1 MRALLLSLLVLLGWP
16 AQAAEIIGGLSQ
28 NRVQL
33 TMNFAGSE
41 ILIFGAI
48 RRDAPRFETEPP
60 FDIVITIEGPP
71 QPVVVWRKDRRMG
84 IWVNVDSVRM
94 ASVPSFYAV
103 ATTAP
108 LAQILD
114 PAEDALHRIS
124 PQYAIRAE
132 QAVGEVIDSEA
143 FSQALLRLRAEAEQF
158 QRLERWVYL
167 DRETLF
173 RVSVRLPANLTEG
186 AYTVRMYLVRSGG
199 VVHQYRNAIFVR
211 KEGLERWLHTLAF
224 DQPLVYGILALF
236 IALVAGWGASAL
248 FRYARG

>member
-1 MRALLLSLLVLLGWP
+1 MRALLLSFLLLVGLP

-48 RRDAPRFETEPP
+48 RRDAPRYEAEPP
-60 FDIVITIEGPP
+60 FDIIITIEGPS

-84 IWVNVDSVRM
+84 IWVNVDSVQLS
-94 ASVPSFYAV
+94 SVPSFYAV
-103 ATTAP
+103 ATTGP
-108 LAQILD
+108 LDQILD
-114 PAEDALHRIS
+114 PAEDARHRIS
-124 PQYAIRAE
+124 PRYAIRAE
-132 QAVGEVIDSEA
+132 QATGDVLDHEA
-143 FSQALLRLRAEAEQF
+143 FSQALVRLRNEAEQF
-158 QRLERWVYL
+158 QRLERWIYL

-173 RVSVRLPANLTEG
+173 RVAVRLPANLTEG

-211 KEGLERWLHTLAF
+211 KEGLERWLHTLAY
-224 DQPLVYGILALF
+224 DQPLGYGLLAIV
-236 IALVAGWGASAL
+236 IAVVAGWGASAI